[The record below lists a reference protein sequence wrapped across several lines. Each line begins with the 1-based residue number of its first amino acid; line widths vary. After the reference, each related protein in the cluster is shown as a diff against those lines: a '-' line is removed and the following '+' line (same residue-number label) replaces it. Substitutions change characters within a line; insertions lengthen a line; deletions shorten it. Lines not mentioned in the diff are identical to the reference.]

1 MDTKERII
9 LKSVELFKKAGIRQV
24 TMDQIAAALGM
35 SKRTIYEMFK
45 DKDELLWQCLLFMDR
60 QNEDEMEAI
69 ISQSSNAIE
78 ALYLIGQH
86 GEKKK
91 ADINPLFFD
100 DFEKLYPEM
109 RSYFVKRNQPGNE
122 SITYAILKRGIKEG
136 IFRKELNLA
145 VVDVFIHEM
154 MQTCHKTGIFPD
166 NTNTRVIIDNII
178 IPYFRGISTKKG
190 LELIEKHFPFEQMYK

>member
-1 MDTKERII
+1 MNTKDRII
-9 LKSVELFKKAGIRQV
+9 WKSVELFKKAGIRQV

-45 DKDELLWQCLLFMDR
+45 DKDELLWQCLLVMDK
-60 QNEDEMEAI
+60 QNEEEMDAI

-78 ALYLIGQH
+78 ALYMIGQH

-100 DFEKLYPEM
+100 DFEKLYPQM
-109 RSYFVKRNQPGNE
+109 QSFFVKRNQPGNE
-122 SITYAILKRGIKEG
+122 SITYSLLKRGIEEG
-136 IFRKELNLA
+136 IFRKDINLA
-145 VVDVFIHEM
+145 VVDIFIYEM
-154 MQTCHKTGIFPD
+154 MKICHKADIFPES
-166 NTNTRVIIDNII
+166 TQTRIIIDNII

-190 LELIEKHFPFEQMYK
+190 LELIEKHFPFGQV